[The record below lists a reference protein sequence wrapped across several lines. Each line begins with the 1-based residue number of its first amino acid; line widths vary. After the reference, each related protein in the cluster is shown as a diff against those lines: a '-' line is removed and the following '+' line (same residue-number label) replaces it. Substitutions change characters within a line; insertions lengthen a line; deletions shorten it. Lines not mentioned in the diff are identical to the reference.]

1 MQKLKLV
8 MIGNGM
14 AGVRTLEELLKLA
27 PDLYD
32 ITVFGAEP
40 HPNYNRIL
48 LSPVL
53 AGEQTFEEIVL
64 NDLNWYAENDIKLLL
79 GRKVVKIDRK
89 KRLVI
94 ADDGSEAEYDRLLI
108 ATGSNPF
115 ILPIPGKDLQGVIG
129 YRDIAD
135 TQMMMDTA
143 KTHKHAVVIGGGLL
157 GLEAANGLKLRGM
170 DVTVVHIGDWL
181 LERQL
186 DSTAGR
192 LLQKSLEDRGLKFL
206 LPKHTAELLDNGEGR
221 VCAVKFKDGEVIPA
235 DLVVM
240 AAGIRPNSELAESAG
255 IACNRGILVNDTMQT
270 YDPRIYAIG
279 ECASHRGIAYGLVAP
294 LFEQAKVCANH
305 LAQLGFSR
313 YQGSVTSTKLKV
325 TGIDLF
331 SAGEFMGGE
340 GTETITLSD
349 PIGGVY
355 KKLVI
360 KDDVLVGACLY
371 GDTADGGWYFRQ
383 IRENHN
389 VSEIR
394 DHLMFGEGAIG
405 DVGHQGADKT
415 ANMPDSMEICGCNGV
430 CKGTIVKAIQE
441 NGLFSVDEVKKHTK
455 AASSC
460 GSCAGLVEQIL
471 ISTVGGAADVKPK
484 SEKAICGCS
493 DLNHGQIRKAIREQH
508 LTSMAQTMAF
518 LNWSTPN
525 GCATCRPAL
534 NYYLISTWPGE
545 AKDDPQSRLIN
556 ERAHA
561 NIQKDGTYSVVPRM
575 WGGVT
580 NPSELRRIADVADK
594 YNVPMVKVTGG
605 QRIDLLGIKK
615 EDLPGV
621 WKDLDMPSGH
631 AYGKSIRTVKT
642 CVGSEFCRFGTQN
655 STQLG
660 IDLEHDLFNMW
671 SPHKVKLAVSG
682 CPRNCAEAGIK
693 DVGIIGVDSG
703 FEMYIGG
710 NGGIKTEV
718 AEFFVK
724 VKTAEEVREYNAAFL
739 QLYREEAFYLER
751 TVHYMQRV
759 GMEHIKKAV
768 LEDEANR
775 KALAARLQYAL
786 SFEQDPWKERI
797 ETPVLKKEFD
807 RIPVV
812 AVEEA
817 AV

>member
-53 AGEQTFEEIVL
+53 AGEQTFEEIIL
-64 NDLNWYAENDIKLLL
+64 NDLNWYADNGIKLLL

-186 DSTAGR
+186 DRTAGE

-255 IACNRGILVNDTMQT
+255 IACNRGILVNDTLQT
-270 YDPRIYAIG
+270 YDPRVYAIG

-405 DVGHQGADKT
+405 DVGHQGAGKT

-615 EDLPGV
+615 DDLPAV

-682 CPRNCAEAGIK
+682 CPRNCSEAGIK

-751 TVHYMQRV
+751 TVHYLQRV

-775 KALAARLQYAL
+775 KALAARLHYAL

-797 ETPVLKKEFD
+797 ETPQLKKEFD
-807 RIPVV
+807 TIKVV
-812 AVEEA
+812 QIEEA
-817 AV
+817 TV